1 MDQGNLE
8 INAFS
13 FPAHIFFTADVCCSD
28 LKAPSW
34 STKDHTM
41 KYLSPLSPP
50 SVTETVSRSSGG
62 GGAGEDED
70 QALQDRMAKREERR
84 QRRMREALER
94 QRQLDP
100 TVTEG
105 SDGVTMEKNNAEEER
120 PSSWRRGRYRDSEDA
135 EEKTETYSS
144 RREEKG
150 GMEAREEEEA
160 APEGGVEAQEDE
172 EEEQKVEVVEDKPR
186 RSYLREQVSHS
197 FIYLSHLLYF
207 LKLTV
212 LANVML
218 VSVGI
223 NRRTEISKQGMRSD
237 LLISSRTSSSH
248 SH

>member
-1 MDQGNLE
+1 
-8 INAFS
+8 
-13 FPAHIFFTADVCCSD
+13 
-28 LKAPSW
+28 
-34 STKDHTM
+34 M
-41 KYLSPLSPP
+41 KCLSPLSPP

-120 PSSWRRGRYRDSEDA
+120 PSSWRRGRYRDNEDS
-135 EEKTETYSS
+135 EEKTEMYSS

-160 APEGGVEAQEDE
+160 APEGGVEAQDDVDE

-197 FIYLSHLLYF
+197 FIYFSHLLYF
-207 LKLTV
+207 LEMTV
-212 LANVML
+212 PANVML

-223 NRRTEISKQGMRSD
+223 NRRT
-237 LLISSRTSSSH
+237 
-248 SH
+248 